1 MWRFSRGRGQ
11 CATEDKTRALE
22 PDRGMTVKVL
32 LVSAATPDTFW
43 SFKHILPFVSKKA
56 AFPPL
61 GLLTVAAML
70 PRDWHLKLV
79 DLNIDRLSDA
89 DIAWADCVM
98 VSAMIVQADSAREVI
113 QRCRAKGKTLIAGGP
128 LFTTGHD
135 GFPEVEHFVLGEAEN
150 LMPAVVADMRSG
162 HLQRFYQSDQRPDV
176 SHTPMPRW
184 DLIKLNHYAT
194 MPLQFSRGCPFDCEF
209 CDIVVMNGRIPRT
222 KTPGQMIR
230 ELESL
235 VQAGWRGSIF
245 IVDDNFIGN
254 KVKVKAFLRELIVWQ
269 KKTRIQTTL
278 TTEAS
283 LNLADDPELLA
294 LMVEAGFKKVFV
306 GIETPSEA
314 SLAECGKVQNTRRDL
329 LGAVKIIQNS
339 GIEVMGGF
347 IIGFDSDRP
356 GIFEQQRRFIQ
367 ESGIVTAMVGLLT
380 ALPGTKLFARL
391 KNEGRILSDS
401 TGNNLDGVL
410 NFVPTLDR
418 EVLVQ
423 GYRSLI
429 QRIYAPKEY
438 YRRIL
443 RFLREYRPGGPRI
456 RPSWD
461 DWMAL
466 VKSLWVMGIRTRG
479 RREYWKFLTRVLMS
493 HRRKF
498 SEAMTLAIMGHH
510 FRKVAAAI

>member
-1 MWRFSRGRGQ
+1 MNI
-11 CATEDKTRALE
+11 
-22 PDRGMTVKVL
+22 L

-70 PRDWHLKLV
+70 PGDWQLKLV
-79 DLNIDRLSDA
+79 DLNIARLSDA
-89 DIAWADCVM
+89 DIAWADYVM
-98 VSAMIVQADSAREVI
+98 ISAMIVQAESAREVI
-113 QRCRAKGKTLIAGGP
+113 RRCREKGKTLIAGGP

-135 GFPEVEHFVLGEAEN
+135 GFPEADHFVLGEAEDV
-150 LMPAVVADMRSG
+150 MPALVADMRSG
-162 HLQRFYQSDQRPDV
+162 RLQRFYRSDQRPDV
-176 SHTPMPRW
+176 TRTPVPRW
-184 DLIKLNHYAT
+184 DLIRLDHYAT

-209 CDIVVMNGRIPRT
+209 CDIIVMNGRKPRT
-222 KTPGQMIR
+222 KTPGQMLT

-235 VQAGWRGSIF
+235 VQAGWRGGIF

-254 KVKVKAFLRELIVWQ
+254 KVKVKAFLRELVAWRR
-269 KKTRIQTTL
+269 KTRIPMAL

-283 LNLADDPELLA
+283 LNLADDPELLD
-294 LMVEAGFKKVFV
+294 LMVQAGFKKVFV
-306 GIETPSEA
+306 GIETPAEA
-314 SLAECGKVQNTRRDL
+314 SLVECGKFQNSGRDML
-329 LGAVKIIQNS
+329 AAVRVIQNS

-380 ALPGTKLFARL
+380 ALPGTKLFTRL
-391 KNEGRILSDS
+391 KNEGRILSDP

-418 EVLVQ
+418 ELLVQ

-429 QRIYAPKEY
+429 QRIYAPNEY

-443 RFLREYRPGGPRI
+443 RFLREYRPGGPKM
-456 RPSWD
+456 RPTWD

-466 VKSLWVMGIRTRG
+466 VKSLWVMGVRTRG
-479 RREYWKFLTRVLMS
+479 RREYWKFLTRVLVS

-498 SEAMTLAIMGHH
+498 SEAVTLAIMGHH